1 MTAPSGGP
9 PPVPATAR
17 PMEARATGPLVGFR
31 IIDVT
36 HFAAGPFA
44 GLMLADLGADVIKV
58 ESPDGD
64 FVRKVGPFHPDDNER
79 VYGGRYA
86 QRNRNKR
93 SVCLDLTRPDDR
105 ELFLQ
110 LVETA
115 DGLIENMR
123 PGVLDRLGVGWETC
137 RARNPRFVY
146 AAIRGFGDPRTGAS
160 PYTDWPA
167 LDPIAQAMGGFVA
180 NTGPDDDHPMRGGPI
195 VGDLVPGLQVT
206 VGLLAALLHA
216 ERSGEGQ
223 FLDVAMVD
231 GIMSICETAHTL
243 WAYEGVTH
251 ERVGNNLSAAAPID
265 VYPTVD
271 GSISLVGL
279 TDTHWRHLSAA
290 MGRPELADDVRFA
303 TLAARSANRGEV
315 DVVVRAWCAANTR
328 AEILDALGGLVP
340 VGPVYGAPDWDDEPH
355 VAARGMLVRM
365 EHATHPD
372 TAQLGCPIKFAATP
386 ANVYRRPPKL
396 GEHTEEIRA
405 ELASHLRQRP
415 ESDSGDQL
423 RHL

>member
-1 MTAPSGGP
+1 
-9 PPVPATAR
+9 
-17 PMEARATGPLVGFR
+17 METRATGPLVGFR

-44 GLMLADLGADVIKV
+44 GMMLADLGADVIKV
-58 ESPDGD
+58 ESPEGD
-64 FVRKVGPFHPDDNER
+64 FARRVGPFHPDDAER
-79 VYGGRYA
+79 AYGGRYA

-115 DGLIENMR
+115 DGLVENMR
-123 PGVLDRLGVGWETC
+123 PGVLDRLGVGWEVC
-137 RARNPRFVY
+137 RARNPRLVY
-146 AAIRGFGDPRTGAS
+146 AAIRGFGDPRTGDS
-160 PYTDWPA
+160 PYTYWPA

-180 NTGPDDDHPMRGGPI
+180 NTGPDDDHPLRGGPI

-206 VGLLAALLHA
+206 IGMLAALLHA

-223 FLDVAMVD
+223 FLDVSMVD

-265 VYPTVD
+265 VYPTLD
-271 GSISLVGL
+271 GSVSLVGL
-279 TDTHWRHLSAA
+279 TDHHWRHLSAA
-290 MGRPELADDVRFA
+290 MGRPELTDDPRFA
-303 TLAARSANRGEV
+303 TLAARAANRAEV
-315 DVVVRAWCAANTR
+315 DAAVRAWCAANTR
-328 AEILDALGGLVP
+328 AQILDALGGLVP
-340 VGPVYGAPDWDDEPH
+340 VGPVYGAPDWDAEPH

-372 TAQLGCPIKFAATP
+372 TAQLACPIKFTETP
-386 ANVYRRPPKL
+386 ANVYRRPPIL

-405 ELASHLRQRP
+405 ELASHQPQQP
-415 ESDSGDQL
+415 EV
-423 RHL
+423 